1 MLTSHIHFAKSTSV
15 KRNMSICEINVSW
28 PCCPND
34 AISYFRSC
42 VTTSSHQSSSVSRTS
57 ALSRT
62 VPEWNECR
70 HLSVNQS
77 WPKYFRDEGRSR
89 ALLST
94 RLVSGERSSCLAC
107 KKQKRKE
114 KKRLCQLVCFQQV
127 DKVIIPTAFKRL
139 ILNIFN
145 ENYSI
150 FDYSVFCEKR
160 LKFHYYT

>member
-1 MLTSHIHFAKSTSV
+1 MFSLQKA
-15 KRNMSICEINVSW
+15 
-28 PCCPND
+28 
-34 AISYFRSC
+34 
-42 VTTSSHQSSSVSRTS
+42 
-57 ALSRT
+57 
-62 VPEWNECR
+62 
-70 HLSVNQS
+70 
-77 WPKYFRDEGRSR
+77 
-89 ALLST
+89 
-94 RLVSGERSSCLAC
+94 
-107 KKQKRKE
+107 KQKR